1 LAISTADDWPSTTL
15 LTLDLL
21 HLMRLT
27 SRQKSRFLLA
37 VNAAANRSL
46 TIILLSASLLNGVV
60 VLSPSFAHDFGYNP
74 VARPPT
80 VDPHSVPENVHAVK
94 TVVVAFKILQSAN

>member
-1 LAISTADDWPSTTL
+1 MLAISTGDDWPSTTL

-37 VNAAANRSL
+37 ANAAANRSL
-46 TIILLSASLLNGVV
+46 TIIILLSASLPNGGV

-74 VARPPT
+74 VARPPA
-80 VDPHSVPENVHAVK
+80 VDLSHSVPE
-94 TVVVAFKILQSAN
+94 